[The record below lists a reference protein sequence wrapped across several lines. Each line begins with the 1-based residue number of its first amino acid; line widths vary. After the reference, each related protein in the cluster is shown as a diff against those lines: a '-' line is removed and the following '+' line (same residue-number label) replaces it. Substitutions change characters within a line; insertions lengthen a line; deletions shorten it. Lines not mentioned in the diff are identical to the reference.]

1 MGPSKN
7 VKPINTDFS
16 GGTGGKCP
24 SLTEADETS
33 GMRDLARAAMRGALG
48 AILLAVAVPGLVAF
62 SAMAMDSDRRV
73 GRGGRATRAEG

>member
-7 VKPINTDFS
+7 VKPVDTEFS
-16 GGTGGKCP
+16 GGTGAKLRSP
-24 SLTEADETS
+24 AEADETS

-62 SAMAMDSDRRV
+62 SAVAMYSDRRDDQ
-73 GRGGRATRAEG
+73 GGRPGRTES